1 MKGGIMKLV
10 FSSITSLLVFTLQA
24 QSIETV
30 LPINSVDF
38 SDRITGGEDIE
49 LNTLYL
55 YDFIYIYGVAINDDR
70 VDCMVGGSWV
80 AGMLVNSESTYG
92 FSHCVI
98 FQTSRTTNTVTLNY
112 SKSDAPRISNI
123 ENTDDSAIIDD
134 NAILLDNSSGGSPQV
149 TYDTC
154 FDYEIKQ
161 LAAQDINGENKLI
174 GGLIEWSTNTC
185 DGHNGHYSYTA
196 DFWSP
201 DGKHIWGMNI
211 ERDKYFWGLPDVTKL
226 RFIKNGEF
234 LTFNLS
240 VPGNGIIGERYIS
253 TSYSYLIDVETF
265 TFLPANRDVTFTSDE
280 KYYVTERDG
289 LPSLVDVE
297 THDVLLRYDP
307 GSTMTACGFSPDDA
321 RLYIACEDLKVYEFS
336 SHVPDTA
343 VENWAVFE

>member
-1 MKGGIMKLV
+1 MKLT
-10 FSSITSLLVFTLQA
+10 FLFINLLLVFTLQA

-30 LPINSVDF
+30 YPTNSVDF

-55 YDFIYIYGVAINDDR
+55 YDFIYIYNIAISNDS
-70 VDCMVGGSWV
+70 VDCMVGGSFV
-80 AGMLVNSESTYG
+80 SGMGINSEASYM
-92 FSHCVI
+92 FFHCVI
-98 FQTSRTTNTVTLNY
+98 YQANRITNTITLNY
-112 SKSDAPRISNI
+112 SKSDTPRISNI
-123 ENTDDSAIIDD
+123 ENTNDSAIIND
-134 NAILLDNSSGGSPQV
+134 NVILLDNSSGGSPQD

-161 LAAQDINGENKLI
+161 LAAQDINSESNLI

-185 DGHNGHYSYTA
+185 DGHNGHYTYTA

-201 DGKHIWGMNI
+201 DGKHIWGINI
-211 ERDKYFWGLPDVTKL
+211 ERDKSFWGLPDVTKL
-226 RFIKNGEF
+226 CFIRNGKF
-234 LTFNLS
+234 FTFNLS

-253 TSYSYLIDVETF
+253 TSYSYLIDIETF
-265 TFLPANRDVTFTSDE
+265 TFLPANRDVAFTSDE

-289 LPSLVDVE
+289 MPSLVDME

-307 GSTMTACGFSPDDA
+307 GSTMTACCFSPDDA
-321 RLYIACEDLKVYEFS
+321 RLYIACEDLKVYEFP